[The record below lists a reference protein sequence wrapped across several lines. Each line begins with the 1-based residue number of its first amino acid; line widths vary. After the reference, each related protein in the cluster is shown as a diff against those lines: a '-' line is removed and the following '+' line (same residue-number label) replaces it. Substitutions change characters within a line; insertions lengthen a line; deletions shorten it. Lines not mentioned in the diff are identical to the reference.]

1 MNNVVNIEDN
11 TPYKGGYMPKPQIN
25 WHSLYVD
32 LKTLYVD
39 LKKDFIVIS
48 KDNAQQQRIIDNQEA
63 EIKYLMSM
71 VARLELNKKGYKS
84 NYKRKGD
91 GVNG

>member
-32 LKTLYVD
+32 LQ
-39 LKKDFIVIS
+39 KDFDLIS
-48 KDNAQQQRIIDNQEA
+48 KDNAQQQRIINNQEA
-63 EIKYLMSM
+63 DIKYLMSK
-71 VARLELNKKGYKS
+71 VARLELNKKRLLEHLKKKEGE
-84 NYKRKGD
+84 
-91 GVNG
+91 

>member
-32 LKTLYVD
+32 LQEDFD
-39 LKKDFIVIS
+39 LIS

-63 EIKYLMSM
+63 DIKYLMSM
-71 VARLELNKKGYKS
+71 VARLELDKKRLQEQLQKKKGWGKWI
-84 NYKRKGD
+84 NYKR
-91 GVNG
+91 